1 MKRILLGMV
10 IGLAGLGFVAADV
23 EAKRLGGGMSQGL
36 KRPTPTQRQP
46 DSPPPQQAPQQAKQQ
61 PGTPGAAAAAP
72 AKRSW
77 LGPLAGLAAGL
88 GIAALMSHLG
98 LGETFGNVLTL
109 LLVLMVG
116 VWLVRFLMRRFSPA
130 AQLAGAPGVSGV
142 PSPPV
147 AAKSASP
154 IGAMRSD
161 LQPPASPAMQPL
173 ATPGSAGSRPALPPG
188 FDLVSFERAAKM
200 IFIRLQAA
208 NDRGDVEDLRGFSTP
223 EMFAAFRVDLQDRG
237 PSGQHTDAVQLD
249 ADVVDW
255 AVDDGKQIVSV
266 RYHGVIREDDAGE
279 TAPFD
284 EVWHL
289 VRPEDGSR
297 SWAIAGIQQ
306 IALTAP

>member
-23 EAKRLGGGMSQGL
+23 EAKRLGGGISQGL
-36 KRPTPTQRQP
+36 KRPTPTPRQP
-46 DSPPPQQAPQQAKQQ
+46 DSPSPKQAPQQQAGQQ
-61 PGTPGAAAAAP
+61 AAPGAAAAAAP

-77 LGPLAGLAAGL
+77 LGPVAGLAAGL

-98 LGETFGNVLTL
+98 FGESFANVLTL

-116 VWLVRFLMRRFSPA
+116 VFLVRFLMRRFSPA
-130 AQLAGAPGVSGV
+130 AQMAGAPGV
-142 PSPPV
+142 PSAPV

-154 IGAMRSD
+154 IGAMRSSD
-161 LQPPASPAMQPL
+161 LQPASPAMQPL
-173 ATPGSAGSRPALPPG
+173 ATPGSSGRRPTLPPG

-200 IFIRLQAA
+200 IFVRLQAA
-208 NDRGDVEDLRGFSTP
+208 NDRGDVEDLREFSTP

-237 PSGQHTDAVQLD
+237 SSGQHTDVVQLD
-249 ADVVDW
+249 AEVVDW

-266 RYHGVIREDDAGE
+266 RYHGLIREDDAGE